1 MSTSGA
7 CLWSRDVRGQSGL
20 RSWLCTCQGQEPGLK
35 KEPRRNQRARPAGA
49 LRCSAQPGW
58 GLQQSAPAQ
67 PTRAVLQDLVRP
79 VQIWVPPCPSPH
91 PFYPPSQ
98 SWVPGAWFGAG
109 AGLSRHG
116 CLTAL
121 TGLQIPPRLRSR
133 CAVPSARV
141 APRFLGSGGV
151 STTST
156 RPGASLLAETFRLPP
171 HTPRLISQAQES
183 GRVASL
189 HTQLLALQPSPLVLF
204 LHPLGSGRPNGL
216 QRAK

>member
-1 MSTSGA
+1 MFVGKAAYDPGSA
-7 CLWSRDVRGQSGL
+7 PAKDWSQ
-20 RSWLCTCQGQEPGLK
+20 GLK
-35 KEPRRNQRARPAGA
+35 KNRGGTSGRGQLERSAAALSQAR
-49 LRCSAQPGW
+49 

-67 PTRAVLQDLVRP
+67 PTSAVLQDLVRP

-98 SWVPGAWFGAG
+98 SWDPGAWFGAG

-151 STTST
+151 SSTST

-183 GRVASL
+183 ARVASL